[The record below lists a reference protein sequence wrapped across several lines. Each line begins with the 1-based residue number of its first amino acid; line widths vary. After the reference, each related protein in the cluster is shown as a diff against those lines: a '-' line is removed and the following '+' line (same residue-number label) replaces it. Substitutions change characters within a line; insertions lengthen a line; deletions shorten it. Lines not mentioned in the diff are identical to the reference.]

1 MTIRRSAAIIAFAS
15 ALSLG
20 SLVPGAAAD
29 QTRAVHT
36 VNCNRDQTIAN
47 ALKRAD
53 PGDTI
58 RVTGTCVERIVIKK
72 DRITLDGQ
80 GSAVLDGEGGG
91 PTEFSG
97 VVTVDGAKGV
107 TIKGFVVQ
115 RSPGEGILGRRGA
128 AFVVQNTTVQD
139 NVFTGIAV
147 GDGSTAELTDVTVKR
162 NLAGLDIFTGSAA
175 VLRGTIVLQN
185 NTANGAEINGL
196 SVLEIRGAHVQASDN
211 GGVGIIAGSGQLAL
225 FGFPSTAGSTLTASG
240 NGFAGLVIAS
250 SQLTAFPRCKI
261 TVANNAIGLFVVS
274 SFVAVVDGNAE
285 FVAEN
290 NQIGL
295 SRAIAPSPTV
305 APCAT
310 PHRPWYSVSLKRS
323 PRGDA

>member
-58 RVTGTCVERIVIKK
+58 RVTGTCVERIVI
-72 DRITLDGQ
+72 
-80 GSAVLDGEGGG
+80 
-91 PTEFSG
+91 
-97 VVTVDGAKGV
+97 
-107 TIKGFVVQ
+107 
-115 RSPGEGILGRRGA
+115 
-128 AFVVQNTTVQD
+128 
-139 NVFTGIAV
+139 

-310 PHRPWYSVSLKRS
+310 LHRPWYSVSLKRS